1 MDGDVTAL
9 AVFDDGSEPRPSRAL
24 LHERRSSGESDRAVM
39 ARTVWRWATEGQP
52 VVALTVF
59 DDGSGAALYV
69 GSLHEAAAWGQSDR
83 EVGRRPLVG
92 GGG

>member
-1 MDGDVTAL
+1 
-9 AVFDDGSEPRPSRAL
+9 
-24 LHERRSSGESDRAVM
+24 M